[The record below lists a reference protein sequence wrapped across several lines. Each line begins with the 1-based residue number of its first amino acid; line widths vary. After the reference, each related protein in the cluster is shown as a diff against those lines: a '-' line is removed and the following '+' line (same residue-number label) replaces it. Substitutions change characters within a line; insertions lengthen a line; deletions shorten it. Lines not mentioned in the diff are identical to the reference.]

1 MLNQKK
7 SCRKGK
13 QPLKKIFLTYREK
26 IKEKN
31 ELTEKQIKN
40 AVLPNQKQFNN
51 MIDDIFNGNYR
62 NLPSA
67 IKLPPLKK
75 ELTEK
80 LGITDN
86 FYLTQQRMKHINPKR
101 KASHSNQDFRR
112 EEYKNILKMIE
123 TANSA
128 YIDTEK
134 GNFLIANK
142 DSQNERKVNIIC
154 FNKDKFGN
162 YIVTIKK
169 VDSGDLKKKELKK
182 VEVGV
187 SPTITRQNASPA
199 SKDILVSPQVKE

>member
-1 MLNQKK
+1 
-7 SCRKGK
+7 
-13 QPLKKIFLTYREK
+13 
-26 IKEKN
+26 
-31 ELTEKQIKN
+31 
-40 AVLPNQKQFNN
+40 

>member
-1 MLNQKK
+1 
-7 SCRKGK
+7 
-13 QPLKKIFLTYREK
+13 
-26 IKEKN
+26 
-31 ELTEKQIKN
+31 
-40 AVLPNQKQFNN
+40 

-142 DSQNERKVNIIC
+142 EGNITLL
-154 FNKDKFGN
+154 KF
-162 YIVTIKK
+162 
-169 VDSGDLKKKELKK
+169 
-182 VEVGV
+182 
-187 SPTITRQNASPA
+187 
-199 SKDILVSPQVKE
+199 ILRILR